1 MIFSKK
7 SSVQK
12 AYLDYINN
20 VALPE
25 FHKGNT
31 VYCNILQGAFAFP
44 KEKDLQIKVAAAYDE
59 LLSRISSKRL
69 IRLSEEAR
77 KFFYDERRKY
87 WYELDWKSI
96 DLSRRRLS
104 HLTDD
109 QYSAV
114 LKMGTFMSDGYYRQQ
129 CVERLNGFAGAL
141 PYFILRL
148 NDWVVQVRE
157 CAFIMAQSRIQ
168 KCNIV
173 EIFASLSMMEK
184 VKCSGRRSD
193 EHIFQIEEG
202 IKETLA
208 QMFCDISEQTLN
220 EIHCYE
226 VNMKNA
232 IYRLISQDKM
242 VGRAAMEK
250 LLSLEKA
257 SYGKTLLI
265 RGIFDHYGY
274 EPFRINQY
282 LKSKSAVVRYY
293 ALQFRYEQE
302 HQAWDGLEEM
312 LLDRSARIRDHAS
325 YILEKHTDIRVLD
338 FYLDRLAG
346 QVSKIVLL
354 GIGEHGSE
362 EEADVVSPF
371 LESSEEQIAAAA
383 LEAYGKLVGEGGAFV
398 YWKSLNDS
406 RPSVSGKAYRL
417 IKKYR
422 IRYGASQIYDAFLQ
436 NRKTVLG
443 GYLLKLLLR
452 EPSWERLPYLLM
464 LYGDKDLSDADQNLI
479 EAGIKSR
486 YVYAKISMQQEQ
498 KILDIL
504 EQKNN
509 QIPEEIKKAIK
520 FDLKHVV
527 IRN

>member
-7 SSVQK
+7 SSIQK
-12 AYLDYINN
+12 AYLDYIND

-31 VYCNILQGAFAFP
+31 VYGNTLQGVFVFP
-44 KEKDLQIKVAAAYDE
+44 KEKDLQMKVAAAYDE
-59 LLSRISSKRL
+59 LLSRISSKKL

-87 WYELDWKSI
+87 WYEIDWKSI

-104 HLTDD
+104 HLNDS

-129 CVERLNGFAGAL
+129 CVERLNGFGGAL

-157 CAFIMAQSRIQ
+157 CAFLMAQRRIQ
-168 KCNIV
+168 ECNID
-173 EIFASLSMMEK
+173 EIFISLSMMEK

-193 EHIFQIEEG
+193 EHISCIEAR

-208 QMFCDISEQTLN
+208 QMFSDISEQTLN
-220 EIHCYE
+220 EIHSYE
-226 VNMKNA
+226 VNVKNA
-232 IYRLISQDKM
+232 IYRLLSQDKM
-242 VGRAAMEK
+242 LGRAAMEK
-250 LLSLEKA
+250 LLLLEKA

-274 EPFRINQY
+274 EPLRINQY
-282 LKSKSAVVRYY
+282 LKSKSAVVRYH
-293 ALQFRYEQE
+293 ALLFRYEKE

-312 LLDRSARIRDHAS
+312 LLERSARIRNHAS

-338 FYLDRLAG
+338 FYLDRLDD
-346 QVSKIVLL
+346 QVSKVVLL

-362 EEADVVSPF
+362 EEAGVVSPF

-383 LEAYGKLVGEGGAFV
+383 LEVYGKLIGEGGAFV
-398 YWKSLNDS
+398 YWKSLNDR
-406 RPSVSGKAYRL
+406 RPLVSGRAYRL
-417 IKKYR
+417 IRKYR

-443 GYLLKLLLR
+443 EYLLKLLLR
-452 EPSWERLPYLLM
+452 EPSWERMPYLLL
-464 LYGDKDLSDADQNLI
+464 LYGDKDLTDADQNLI
-479 EAGIKSR
+479 VAGLKCR
-486 YVYAKISMQQEQ
+486 YVYARISVQQGQ
-498 KILDIL
+498 KIMDIL
-504 EQKNN
+504 EQKSN
-509 QIPEEIKKAIK
+509 QIPEEIKKGII
-520 FDLKHVV
+520 FDLKYVV
-527 IRN
+527 IRD